1 MTMMTKMMMTVVAK
15 WVCCVQKRDAEEYE
29 QKYSEASILLQ
40 DAITRLMDRVSLWS
54 DEWHSLSDGEKSSFC
69 PPSPPA
75 QTVDPSPVELKTS
88 KPTAES
94 REFAETSIAG
104 AQQQQ
109 TPSVNDIPRTSS
121 DSSRGNSDTAKSRF
135 EVQRDGDNK
144 NDAEAE
150 AASKNKKWTCY
161 TVFVK
166 EGLTDMHLTKVRAG
180 YELYK

>member
-1 MTMMTKMMMTVVAK
+1 MTVVAK

-29 QKYSEASILLQ
+29 QKYTEASILLQ

-54 DEWHSLSDGEKSSFC
+54 DEWHSLSDGEKSAFC

-88 KPTAES
+88 TPTAES

-104 AQQQQ
+104 AQQQ
-109 TPSVNDIPRTSS
+109 TPSVEDIPRTSS
-121 DSSRGNSDTAKSRF
+121 DNTRGKSGTTKSRS
-135 EVQRDGDNK
+135 EVQRDGDDK
-144 NDAEAE
+144 NDAE